1 MKKDYFERTVPLS
14 LENRAAIYLEEAH
27 VSGDAM
33 IQMDHNLD
41 ELPEDK
47 QGAFY
52 LHDLLAGFVRHLS
65 KK

>member
-1 MKKDYFERTVPLS
+1 MQLS
-14 LENRAAIYLEEAH
+14 LEDRAAIYLEESH

-33 IQMDHNLD
+33 IQMDHDLD
-41 ELPEDK
+41 ELSEEW
-47 QGAFY
+47 QGSFY